1 MKFIVLGVGSV
12 GGYLISK
19 LALAGNTVEAIV
31 SKRSNKRLIE
41 VEGIEYFQKDKR
53 YVIKVPCYV
62 YEDLM
67 EIDTDYFILAT
78 KTREALQIL
87 GDLKE
92 RHFNFNYIVTVQN
105 GIESH
110 FKASQMFGED
120 HLILS
125 IREGLYAFDLHKIR
139 NVSDGNVE
147 NVVTSLTATRESMQ
161 KFAELLNSSGIPA
174 TVSFGA
180 MTVLY
185 EKLVINSV
193 INPLASILKVK
204 NGYLIK
210 MLHTETVL
218 GLINEALKVLSYE
231 GISLSPS
238 QVLEDLKSVI
248 KATSENKCSMLQDL
262 EKKKKTEIDY
272 INGYLLRLAKKHGI
286 DIPLNQ
292 MIYELITRME
302 ELYGAH

>member
-87 GDLKE
+87 DDLKE

-110 FKASQMFGED
+110 FKAYQMFGED

-139 NVSDGNVE
+139 NVSDGNIE

-161 KFAELLNSSGIPA
+161 QFAELLNSSGIPA
-174 TVSFGA
+174 TVSYEA
-180 MTVLY
+180 VTVLY

-210 MLHTETVL
+210 MLHTGTVL
-218 GLINEALKVLSYE
+218 GLINEALEVLSHE
-231 GISLSPS
+231 GILLSPS

-286 DIPLNQ
+286 EIPLNQ

-302 ELYGAH
+302 EIYGAH